1 MVERKINVQNIWST
15 DYVLKK
21 DFFGFRVASVLC
33 SASKSD
39 RLVKL
44 INNSLKIILFISHTL
59 SQTLNADI
67 VQFASQTI
75 KKKQ

>member
-1 MVERKINVQNIWST
+1 MH
-15 DYVLKK
+15 KK
-21 DFFGFRVASVLC
+21 KTFGFRFASVPFIVV
-33 SASKSD
+33 SKSD